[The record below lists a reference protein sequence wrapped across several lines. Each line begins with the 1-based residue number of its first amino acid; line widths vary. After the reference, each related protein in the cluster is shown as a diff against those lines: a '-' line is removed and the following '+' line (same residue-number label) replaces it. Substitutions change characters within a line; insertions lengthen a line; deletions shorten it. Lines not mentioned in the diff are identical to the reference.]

1 MNSSTAKP
9 DTLILLDRANVE
21 VRLDSLSNECERIGS
36 DTDKV
41 VALGCYKYPR
51 TCRALITKEEWPTRL
66 CCPSAAPVLWPVGTV
81 WHWCGTIAGQ

>member
-1 MNSSTAKP
+1 MMNSSTAKP

-41 VALGCYKYPR
+41 VALGCYK
-51 TCRALITKEEWPTRL
+51 
-66 CCPSAAPVLWPVGTV
+66 
-81 WHWCGTIAGQ
+81 